1 MGAATANAIEPLGL
15 NTVTGFTQP
24 NGNQFSFAYDLSVAT
39 GNNRWAG
46 AALQIDTPRDL
57 NAVGSSLVLSATSS
71 TGNFIVEVH
80 DNSAPTPKV
89 IKLVGS
95 NGKFEITKAALQAA
109 AVTQGVTGFS
119 YEVKQVVF
127 VANAAGDTTGTLVVD
142 TKNIYF
148 ISTVLPN
155 PALTAANISHL
166 SGLFNPTAVNAITT
180 QNNATQYDVAFDV
193 SVAASFAAGIS
204 PFDDFGTVAKEV

>member
-1 MGAATANAIEPLGL
+1 
-15 NTVTGFTQP
+15 
-24 NGNQFSFAYDLSVAT
+24 
-39 GNNRWAG
+39 
-46 AALQIDTPRDL
+46 
-57 NAVGSSLVLSATSS
+57 
-71 TGNFIVEVH
+71 
-80 DNSAPTPKV
+80 
-89 IKLVGS
+89 
-95 NGKFEITKAALQAA
+95 
-109 AVTQGVTGFS
+109 
-119 YEVKQVVF
+119 VF

-204 PFDDFGTVAKEV
+204 PFDDFGTVAKEVKDLSGVADIFVGLKLAAGTGTIVFEVEDSLGGKSIVKLNGVSTTEQFYGIALASLVGNVDLTKVTNINFTVISENVTTKVGTLSVRLGDHAF